1 MPYYYGVALTFYN
14 PSLHERHVPLYTS
27 CDAGGT
33 CRLCCIFKLQN
44 FFRKNCL
51 FVESAILWGCAGY
64 FALKYSTRQWA
75 GVEFMPI
82 TKLELAPHH
91 GDFAGMCMLYHTHQK
106 RGRAGLPDPAEEV
119 PPPLLLN
126 KPFIFQLFPAEPPA
140 TPADRRRVRRGSPAR
155 YPAWRPAAP
164 PRQRRG

>member
-1 MPYYYGVALTFYN
+1 MFPCTPAVMQEEHAVCVVFLN
-14 PSLHERHVPLYTS
+14 R
-27 CDAGGT
+27 
-33 CRLCCIFKLQN
+33 R

-64 FALKYSTRQWA
+64 FALKYNTRQRA
-75 GVEFMPI
+75 GAEFMPI

-106 RGRAGLPDPAEEV
+106 RGRAGCPHPAEEAA
-119 PPPLLLN
+119 PLLLN